1 MWIGSPLLVHGRCEK
16 AIFDISNSI
25 AYNNKMIYASY
36 DQPEVAC
43 EWIHVEGKAV
53 NQHFVRNQADVI
65 LPMAIEAFKNSWKA
79 GKEADM
85 VILCLG
91 VDSSDRGN
99 GAIGWA
105 SEKPN
110 ILNVAVTRAKNRLY
124 IVGDAKRWSGRPFFK
139 TVYEI
144 CTKRSPAL

>member
-1 MWIGSPLLVHGRCEK
+1 MYRAWQTRVTVMAVIGIMEK
-16 AIFDISNSI
+16 RKCGSARPYWSMADVRKPFLIFPI
-25 AYNNKMIYASY
+25 ALRITTKMIYA
-36 DQPEVAC
+36 
-43 EWIHVEGKAV
+43 
-53 NQHFVRNQADVI
+53 
-65 LPMAIEAFKNSWKA
+65 
-79 GKEADM
+79 
-85 VILCLG
+85 
-91 VDSSDRGN
+91 SSDRGN

>member
-1 MWIGSPLLVHGRCEK
+1 MAVIGIMEK
-16 AIFDISNSI
+16 RKCGSARPYWS
-25 AYNNKMIYASY
+25 M
-36 DQPEVAC
+36 
-43 EWIHVEGKAV
+43 
-53 NQHFVRNQADVI
+53 ADVI
-65 LPMAIEAFKNSWKA
+65 LPMVIEAFKNSWKA

-110 ILNVAVTRAKNRLY
+110 ILNMAVTRAKNRLY

-139 TVYEI
+139 TAYEI